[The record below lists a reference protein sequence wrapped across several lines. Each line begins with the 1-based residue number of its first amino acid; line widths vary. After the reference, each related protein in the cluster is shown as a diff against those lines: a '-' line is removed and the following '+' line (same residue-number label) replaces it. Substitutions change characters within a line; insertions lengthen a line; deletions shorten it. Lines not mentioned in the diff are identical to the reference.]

1 MKSYDNVSAA
11 VTTSVAVPRHIVT
24 EWEDN
29 VVFDAD
35 DPDFCSTTGVTRSI
49 GGGPASIM
57 KLAAATAVQPPSPSV
72 LPRSVTSYYGLNSA
86 TVVSNFNHLMKVSS
100 SAKLSAFSNSM
111 SVASVQAPHLADLCS
126 SLRTSL
132 SMSSSLSDLVGSPSL
147 GAVFDFHSS
156 DAVLTIEELREQL
169 GSCYTCG
176 VSWTE
181 DQVSLDCTE
190 CGGYSLERPCL
201 ICEGICGQLWK
212 RDFTMSHACG
222 KSRWQGVCSKFP
234 TQMIQLQS
242 SAPLSSCASFG
253 SHHQLTA
260 AVTASA
266 NAGSNV
272 APTAAATCHSSAAA
286 AAAANVAS
294 QQHFLQQELC
304 ARLEKLSANAH
315 S

>member
-11 VTTSVAVPRHIVT
+11 VATSVTVPRHIVT

-29 VVFDAD
+29 VLFDAD
-35 DPDFCSTTGVTRSI
+35 DPDFCSTTSVNRPI
-49 GGGPASIM
+49 VGGGPASIV
-57 KLAAATAVQPPSPSV
+57 KLAVTTAPTSTTV

-86 TVVSNFNHLMKVSS
+86 AVVSNFNHLMKVSS

-253 SHHQLTA
+253 SHHQLAA

-266 NAGSNV
+266 NAGSTV
-272 APTAAATCHSSAAA
+272 APTAATTATCHSSASAT
-286 AAAANVAS
+286 ANVAS

>member
-1 MKSYDNVSAA
+1 MKPYDNGTFA
-11 VTTSVAVPRHIVT
+11 PRHFVS

-35 DPDFCSTTGVTRSI
+35 DPDFSVGGTGAANVLMRSTTGSQQ
-49 GGGPASIM
+49 
-57 KLAAATAVQPPSPSV
+57 LARQLVSSNMT
-72 LPRSVTSYYGLNSA
+72 RSVTTYYGLNSA
-86 TVVSNFNHLMKVSS
+86 SVVSNLNQLMKVSS
-100 SAKLSAFSNSM
+100 SAKLSAISNSSSM

-126 SLRTSL
+126 SLSRTSL

-181 DQVSLDCTE
+181 DQVSLDCSE

-222 KSRWQGVCSKFP
+222 KSRWQGVCTKFP
-234 TQMIQLQS
+234 AQMIQLQS

-253 SHHQLTA
+253 SHHQLT
-260 AVTASA
+260 
-266 NAGSNV
+266 G
-272 APTAAATCHSSAAA
+272 C
-286 AAAANVAS
+286 AAAANNGASTAS

>member
-1 MKSYDNVSAA
+1 
-11 VTTSVAVPRHIVT
+11 
-24 EWEDN
+24 
-29 VVFDAD
+29 
-35 DPDFCSTTGVTRSI
+35 
-49 GGGPASIM
+49 
-57 KLAAATAVQPPSPSV
+57 
-72 LPRSVTSYYGLNSA
+72 
-86 TVVSNFNHLMKVSS
+86 
-100 SAKLSAFSNSM
+100 M

-126 SLRTSL
+126 SLSRTSL

-181 DQVSLDCTE
+181 DQVSLDCSE

-222 KSRWQGVCSKFP
+222 KSRWQGVCTKFP
-234 TQMIQLQS
+234 APIMQLQS

-253 SHHQLTA
+253 SHHQLT
-260 AVTASA
+260 
-266 NAGSNV
+266 G
-272 APTAAATCHSSAAA
+272 CAAA
-286 AAAANVAS
+286 AAAANTGASTAS

>member
-1 MKSYDNVSAA
+1 
-11 VTTSVAVPRHIVT
+11 
-24 EWEDN
+24 
-29 VVFDAD
+29 
-35 DPDFCSTTGVTRSI
+35 
-49 GGGPASIM
+49 
-57 KLAAATAVQPPSPSV
+57 
-72 LPRSVTSYYGLNSA
+72 
-86 TVVSNFNHLMKVSS
+86 
-100 SAKLSAFSNSM
+100 M

-126 SLRTSL
+126 SLSRTSL

-222 KSRWQGVCSKFP
+222 KSRWQGVCTKFP
-234 TQMIQLQS
+234 AQMIQLQS

-253 SHHQLTA
+253 SHHQL
-260 AVTASA
+260 
-266 NAGSNV
+266 
-272 APTAAATCHSSAAA
+272 ATGC
-286 AAAANVAS
+286 AAAANNGSNSTAS

>member
-1 MKSYDNVSAA
+1 MKPYDNTAA
-11 VTTSVAVPRHIVT
+11 IGPRHIVS

-35 DPDFCSTTGVTRSI
+35 DPDFSSGGGAPPATTAVLVRSI
-49 GGGPASIM
+49 GSQQM
-57 KLAAATAVQPPSPSV
+57 VKVPPN
-72 LPRSVTSYYGLNSA
+72 LPRSVTTYYGLSSAA
-86 TVVSNFNHLMKVSS
+86 TVVSNLNHLMKVTS
-100 SAKLSAFSNSM
+100 SAKLSAISNSSGM

-126 SLRTSL
+126 SLSRTSL
-132 SMSSSLSDLVGSPSL
+132 SMSSSLSDLVNNSPSL

-176 VSWTE
+176 VSWTG

-222 KSRWQGVCSKFP
+222 KSRWQGVCTKFP
-234 TQMIQLQS
+234 APMIQLQS

-253 SHHQLTA
+253 SHHQLSA
-260 AVTASA
+260 ACVAAGTTGSA
-266 NAGSNV
+266 
-272 APTAAATCHSSAAA
+272 APVSTCHSSVAAS
-286 AAAANVAS
+286 VAS

-304 ARLEKLSANAH
+304 ARLEKLSTNAH